1 MADTEQ
7 GAADLAFLA
16 EVVDIA
22 RGLYARR
29 TRRYPFGAYMTADGT
44 RTMVSP
50 QSAAEGEDDVVETLR
65 LSCMRAGS
73 VRTAVAYERIE
84 LDITDGRDA
93 ADVQRWQ
100 DAGKSLE
107 RHPKARMSLIVTV
120 ESEQGQAAQTCRIGR
135 RGIGLEPRD
144 PVFEPWGSEQAYDA
158 LMSGHYMRLTDRLK
172 PEVRRWAEAA
182 VTDLAFTTLEDGSK
196 ARH

>member
-1 MADTEQ
+1 MTNTDQ
-7 GAADLAFLA
+7 GVDDLAFLS

-65 LSCMRAGS
+65 LSCVRAGS
-73 VRTAVAYERIE
+73 VRTAVGYERIE
-84 LDITDGRDA
+84 LDITDDRDA
-93 ADVQRWQ
+93 EDVRRWQ
-100 DAGKSLE
+100 DAGKPLE

-158 LMSGHYMRLTDRLK
+158 LMSGHYLRLADRLK
-172 PEVRRWAEAA
+172 PEIRQWAQAA
-182 VTDLAFTTLEDGSK
+182 VTDLAFTTLEDDTGT
-196 ARH
+196 RQ